1 MYQKA
6 RAVYRKGTFIPQ
18 EPCNI
23 PEESEVELI
32 IQGPLALPPEI
43 TDPEEKTR
51 LLKLVTDRMQQNPIP
66 AGAPYFTREELHE
79 RR

>member
-6 RAVYRKGTFIPQ
+6 RAIYRRGTFIPQ
-18 EPCNI
+18 QPCNI

-32 IQGPLALPPEI
+32 IQGPLVLPPGV
-43 TDPEEKTR
+43 TNPLEKAH
-51 LLKLVTDRMQQNPIP
+51 LLKIVAERMQQNPIP
-66 AGAPYFTREELHE
+66 AGAPPLTRSELHG